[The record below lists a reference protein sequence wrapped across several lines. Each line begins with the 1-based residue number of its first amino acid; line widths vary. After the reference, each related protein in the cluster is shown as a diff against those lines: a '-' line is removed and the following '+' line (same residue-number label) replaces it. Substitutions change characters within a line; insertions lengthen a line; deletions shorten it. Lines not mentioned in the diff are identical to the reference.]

1 MKLSAEQQAAIRE
14 RYGVCVNEACDKC
27 GQVLGRVRFTCK
39 DEPGEWC
46 SRECRDGVEAHAPGT
61 CKGCGARLP
70 EGKRRGALYCDDA
83 CRKLATRSRTGE
95 LTRTNGSIYAAFC
108 MDFQAPRYTH
118 SRSLILG
125 LIRNKKCDSRSLLRS
140 LNRQLPD
147 RQANVS
153 SPDGVPGH

>member
-27 GQVLGRVRFTCK
+27 GQVLGRVRFTSK

-83 CRKLATRSRTGE
+83 CKQNAHRSKTSQLSVTKGSNYAGFCKDSKLPAIPIAE
-95 LTRTNGSIYAAFC
+95 A
-108 MDFQAPRYTH
+108 
-118 SRSLILG
+118 
-125 LIRNKKCDSRSLLRS
+125 
-140 LNRQLPD
+140 
-147 RQANVS
+147 
-153 SPDGVPGH
+153 